1 MRIVRLTGSGVA
13 SRLGFDI
20 EEIENLRVALDELA
34 SMAIE
39 FAAGGEL
46 EITFFTTDTE
56 LRIDGRAPVADGA
69 DVGVE
74 ALTAQILKAV
84 IDDYE
89 LRASR
94 RPRLLLVRDPP
105 AADLRWRS
113 PRRSAQNRGRS
124 SSSTD
129 EPATASSAT
138 N

>member
-1 MRIVRLTGSGVA
+1 MDAAVPTDGVVRLSVPAALEYVRIVRLTGSGVA
-13 SRLGFDI
+13 SRLGFDV

-56 LRIDGRAPVADGA
+56 LRIIGRAPIADGA

-89 LRASR
+89 LRAADGHVCFSCVTR
-94 RPRLLLVRDPP
+94 RPLI
-105 AADLRWRS
+105 
-113 PRRSAQNRGRS
+113 
-124 SSSTD
+124 
-129 EPATASSAT
+129 
-138 N
+138 

>member
-1 MRIVRLTGSGVA
+1 MDAATPTEGVVRLAVPAALEYVRIVRLTGSGVA

-46 EITFFTTDTE
+46 EIAFFTTDSE
-56 LRIDGRAPVADGA
+56 LRIEGRASLADGA
-69 DVGVE
+69 DVCVE

-89 LRASR
+89 LRASDGNVCFSCVTR
-94 RPRLLLVRDPP
+94 RPLI
-105 AADLRWRS
+105 
-113 PRRSAQNRGRS
+113 
-124 SSSTD
+124 
-129 EPATASSAT
+129 
-138 N
+138 